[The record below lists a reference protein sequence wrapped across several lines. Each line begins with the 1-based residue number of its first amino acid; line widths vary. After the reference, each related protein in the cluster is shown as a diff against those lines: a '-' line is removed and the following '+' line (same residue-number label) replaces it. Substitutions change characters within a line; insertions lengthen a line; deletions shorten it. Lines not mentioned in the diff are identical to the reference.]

1 MRLTIN
7 GEQVDFSLE
16 NERTLGEVAHGIQ
29 TWLAAAGFHVT
40 GMRAD
45 ARDLLLTAAAP
56 GGIPAAAP
64 GGISAAAPGG
74 IPAAAPGGI
83 PEHGWGSRAAGSVRE
98 LEVTATRTGDMRLE
112 HWQTVHAWLGMLSDE
127 LRTPAEGH
135 AGTLAELLANMPETI
150 EGFKANPFMPRGSD
164 AGERF
169 EALFKGQG
177 AAAEMPPGAA
187 AVLSWPVERIHSA
200 SALVDEL
207 REGLERRIAE
217 ASRPGETLSRR
228 AAGLRESLGR
238 LPEVSVLLQTGR
250 DKAAMEIVIGF
261 TDAVQSVLD
270 LLPFLPPD
278 QGRGKLIAEL
288 TPFLRDLVSA
298 FGSKDSILI
307 GDLLEY
313 EILPRMER
321 LTPLLEGAQ

>member
-16 NERTLGEVAHGIQ
+16 DEGTLGEVAHGIQ
-29 TWLAAAGFHVT
+29 TWLAAEGFHVT

-45 ARDLLLTAAAP
+45 TRDLLLTSPAAP
-56 GGIPAAAP
+56 GGIPAAA
-64 GGISAAAPGG
+64 AGG
-74 IPAAAPGGI
+74 IPAAAAGGI
-83 PEHGWGSRAAGSVRE
+83 PAAAAGGIPAAEWGAAAAGSVRE
-98 LEVTATRTGDMRLE
+98 LEVTATRTGDMRIE

-127 LRTPAEGH
+127 LRATAAGE

-150 EGFKANPFMPRGSD
+150 EGFKANPFLPRGSD

-169 EALFKGQG
+169 EALFKAQ
-177 AAAEMPPGAA
+177 GAA
-187 AVLSWPVERIHSA
+187 AVLSWPVERIKAA

-207 REGLERRIAE
+207 RDGLGRRIAE
-217 ASRPGETLSRR
+217 ASRPGETMSRR

-250 DKAAMEIVIGF
+250 DRAAMEIVIGF
-261 TDAVQSVLD
+261 TDIVQSVLD

-278 QGRGKLIAEL
+278 PGRGKLITEL

-321 LTPLLEGAQ
+321 LTPLLEGAR

>member
-16 NERTLGEVAHGIQ
+16 NEGTLGEVAHGIQ

-45 ARDLLLTAAAP
+45 ARDLILM
-56 GGIPAAAP
+56 AAAP
-64 GGISAAAPGG
+64 GGISADTWGAAP
-74 IPAAAPGGI
+74 AD
-83 PEHGWGSRAAGSVRE
+83 SVRE
-98 LEVTATRTGDMRLE
+98 LEVTAAHTGDMRLE
-112 HWQTVHAWLGMLSDE
+112 HWKTVHAWLGMLSDE
-127 LRTPAEGH
+127 LRTLSDDHES
-135 AGTLAELLANMPETI
+135 TLAALLANMPETI

-164 AGERF
+164 ACERF

-177 AAAEMPPGAA
+177 AVAEMPQPRNAAGSGREREGAA
-187 AVLSWPVERIHSA
+187 AVLAWPAEKVHAA
-200 SALVDEL
+200 SALIDEL
-207 REGLERRIAE
+207 RKGLERRIAE
-217 ASRPGETLSRR
+217 AARPRETLSLR
-228 AAGLRESLGR
+228 AAELRESLGR
-238 LPEVSVLLQTGR
+238 LPDVSVLLQTGR
-250 DKAAMEIVIGF
+250 DKEAMEIVIGF

-278 QGRGKLIAEL
+278 PEGGKLIAEL

-298 FGSKDSILI
+298 FGSKDSVLI

-321 LTPLLEGAQ
+321 LTPLLESAR